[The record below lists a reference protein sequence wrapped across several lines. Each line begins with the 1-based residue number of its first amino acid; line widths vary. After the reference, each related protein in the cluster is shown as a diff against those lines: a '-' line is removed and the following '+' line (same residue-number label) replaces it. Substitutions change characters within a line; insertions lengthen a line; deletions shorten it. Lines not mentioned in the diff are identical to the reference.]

1 MEEVIFCVVPKD
13 ACIIHAELS
22 NGFILSK
29 ESEISVPL
37 DMCEFKGNIGYFSFE
52 GEGENGD

>member
-22 NGFILSK
+22 KGLILHK

-52 GEGENGD
+52 RGEENGD

>member
-1 MEEVIFCVVPKD
+1 MEEVIFCVAPKD

-22 NGFILSK
+22 NGLILSK